1 MNIHTLRYTHTRS
14 KHALKKKK
22 TSNQKKKMNE
32 NFNPTAKDLG
42 MVFTRFVYTSSS
54 SSSQQQQQKQK
65 KKFGQNKN
73 NQKKAAICR
82 QKRTQRKKNSRINI
96 EHCVVFGYTYRTD
109 LIFVNEKE
117 SCPAKKKVGSKKYNS
132 YSLADVEKN

>member
-1 MNIHTLRYTHTRS
+1 
-14 KHALKKKK
+14 
-22 TSNQKKKMNE
+22 MNE

-117 SCPAKKKVGSKKYNS
+117 SCPAKKKLGR
-132 YSLADVEKN
+132 KNTIRIHWQM